1 MEWIHLFV
9 YSVKVYRA
17 LLSSVH
23 NAGDIAVYKCYYGT
37 YSLGGSGGRKRH
49 AGHYNTTRENHGCS
63 ETLRRWVPNSGNEVR
78 LSRDGDN

>member
-23 NAGDIAVYKCYYGT
+23 NAGDIAVYKCYYN
-37 YSLGGSGGRKRH
+37 GGVEGEKDMQAIITQQEKTTDALRPSG
-49 AGHYNTTRENHGCS
+49 
-63 ETLRRWVPNSGNEVR
+63 
-78 LSRDGDN
+78 DGYPIQITK